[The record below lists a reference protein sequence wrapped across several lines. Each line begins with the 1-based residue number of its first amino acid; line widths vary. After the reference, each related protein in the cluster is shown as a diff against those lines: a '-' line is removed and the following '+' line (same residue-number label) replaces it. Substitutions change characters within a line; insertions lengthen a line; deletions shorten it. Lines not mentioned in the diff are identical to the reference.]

1 MTPMGRVQRL
11 DDHTE
16 AIYLYGR
23 EGNLGRTPGWYV
35 RAKVDGGIGPM
46 LGGPFTDADEAARW
60 RDSSSRPRN
69 STPSIGTD
77 TTASPDSRRGSPVVA
92 TFEATWLRAILD
104 HHMPVAPSDAAGW
117 IVDPNEYP
125 WWFHPMLLVHGAH
138 LYADPTSR
146 VDAFVKL
153 EGGEGMIIGAH
164 VHLASFTHAI
174 GGGRTLLE
182 NGASCSSGVKLVS
195 GTALPGGGRS
205 CSAVDPSVQNVRSWV
220 WMKRNSTVYAG
231 GIMLPESVLGEGSV
245 LAAGSVLRARTVT
258 GDHELWAGCPAVF
271 KRRLT

>member
-1 MTPMGRVQRL
+1 MTPMGRVHPL
-11 DDHTE
+11 DAYSE
-16 AIYLYGR
+16 AIYLFGR
-23 EGNLGRTPGWYV
+23 EGGRAPGWYV
-35 RAKVDGGIGPM
+35 RAKVDGAIGPM
-46 LGGPFTDADEAARW
+46 LGGPFKDAEEATRWRESSQRGGTSTPHRIGMSSLPTDAADRGEAVRQAF
-60 RDSSSRPRN
+60 D
-69 STPSIGTD
+69 D
-77 TTASPDSRRGSPVVA
+77 AFA
-92 TFEATWLRAILD
+92 TYHACSL
-104 HHMPVAPSDAAGW
+104 MPVAASDVAGW

-146 VDAFVKL
+146 VDSFVKL

-182 NGASCSSGVKLVS
+182 DGASCSSGVKLVS

-205 CSAVDPSVQNVRSWV
+205 CSAVDPSVQNVRSFV